1 MHSAMQYTTVW
12 YKDSE
17 KRWDLFLSPG
27 VVGGGIRS
35 VSVKIL
41 PSEWWIFL
49 FYSAKLSDSHCIS
62 IFLCHFSWFWCR
74 ASCSGANVIFP
85 FLWKRSQLVKY
96 RRSKNKIELRKKK
109 ERKRNR
115 AMLAGCWVVFT
126 SEHNDLLGMEV
137 DSSFQFHA
145 LVPFFSIFR
154 LFFSFSRFFSLRV
167 SWLLTDRCSRPIWMS
182 HFVTKTSA
190 GSSSSSVSG
199 RLECYRLRSRS
210 LLLFLLLFALKA
222 LLPSAGLWMWWCVHM
237 LWRKQQPSS
246 SFCRP
251 SQCE

>member
-1 MHSAMQYTTVW
+1 MGSVSFTGCG
-12 YKDSE
+12 
-17 KRWDLFLSPG
+17 RWG
-27 VVGGGIRS
+27 GGGIRS

-62 IFLCHFSWFWCR
+62 IFLCHFSFRFWCT

-96 RRSKNKIELRKKK
+96 RRSKHKIELRKK
-109 ERKRNR
+109 RTKRESR

-126 SEHNDLLGMEV
+126 SEYNDLLGMEV
-137 DSSFQFHA
+137 DSFFQFHA

-154 LFFSFSRFFSLRV
+154 LFFSFLRFFSLRV

-190 GSSSSSVSG
+190 GSSSSSSSVSG
-199 RLECYRLRSRS
+199 RLECYRLRSGS
-210 LLLFLLLFALKA
+210 LLLLLLLLLFALKA

-237 LWRKQQPSS
+237 QWRKQQPSS
-246 SFCRP
+246 SFGRP